1 MIVKASG
8 RTITALH
15 WLGVCF
21 LPDLIL
27 SKTTILTVFTWS
39 SENRELLLHEYE
51 SLHSRWE
58 IANVIGFAERQDV
71 VFCMFDRC

>member
-8 RTITALH
+8 RTITALN

-21 LPDLIL
+21 LPDLIPT
-27 SKTTILTVFTWS
+27 KNTILTFFTWS
-39 SENRELLLHEYE
+39 SENRRLLLQEYE
-51 SLHSRWE
+51 SLHSRWA